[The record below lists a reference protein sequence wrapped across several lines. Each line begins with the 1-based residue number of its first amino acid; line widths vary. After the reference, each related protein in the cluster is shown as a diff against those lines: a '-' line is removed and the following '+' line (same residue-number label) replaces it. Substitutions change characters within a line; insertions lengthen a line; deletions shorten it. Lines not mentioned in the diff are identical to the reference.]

1 MKSKI
6 LFICCF
12 ILLLCGCSK
21 KEDTKTEELLT
32 NNDIG
37 FTIIVEDG
45 RGITKDSKINH
56 INDYIG
62 DQYIESKKNNDTVYY
77 NDSIQITLNKKNKVK
92 IVGDSFTGVFK
103 YVKNKKVYVKMSEY
117 ESEKINF
124 FDKTSNVLNV
134 KGNMLSY
141 KYDEELFTKYFNYE
155 EVNIVDYI
163 NDRIYF
169 IYKDNLYNY
178 YEGKINYLGH
188 YFEFNFN
195 KNSNVFVYNK

>member
-1 MKSKI
+1 MDK
-6 LFICCF
+6 
-12 ILLLCGCSK
+12 
-21 KEDTKTEELLT
+21 
-32 NNDIG
+32 
-37 FTIIVEDG
+37 FTL
-45 RGITKDSKINH
+45 
-56 INDYIG
+56 DYIKTSRKFSREEEIRLYG
-62 DQYIESKKNNDTVYY
+62 KPLPYK
-77 NDSIQITLNKKNKVK
+77 LKNKYK
-92 IVGDSFTGVFK
+92 R
-103 YVKNKKVYVKMSEY
+103 NKKVYVKMSEY